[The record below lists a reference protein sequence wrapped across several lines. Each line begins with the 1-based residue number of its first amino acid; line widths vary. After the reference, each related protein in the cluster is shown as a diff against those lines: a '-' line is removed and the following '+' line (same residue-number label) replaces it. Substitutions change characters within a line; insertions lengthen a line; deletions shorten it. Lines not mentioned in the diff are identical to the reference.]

1 MSNLIPIDIASD
13 VKNANPEVAILPIG
27 SFEQHGP
34 YLPLSTD
41 TLIACTISET
51 IAHNFTVLRLSPVTI
66 SCSHEHSA
74 WPGTTSISAR
84 TLHQMI
90 NDIFYSLQRSSIKR
104 LVLINAHGGN
114 YVLRNIVQEASVS
127 GNHMAL
133 FPESA
138 HWAAARSAANI
149 VTTDHQDMHAGELET
164 SILLYAYPEVVR
176 EGYENADHIAD
187 DRTGF
192 VTLGMEAFTKTGIIG
207 RPSLASPTKGKAV
220 LESLG
225 TSFGK
230 HLRNIGAPG
239 AKPK

>member
-1 MSNLIPIDIASD
+1 MPNLIPIDTTYDIKD
-13 VKNANPEVAILPIG
+13 TNLEVAILPIG
-27 SFEQHGP
+27 SFEQHGA
-34 YLPLSTD
+34 YLPLTTD
-41 TLIACTISET
+41 TLIACTISEV
-51 IAHNFTVLRLSPVTI
+51 IASNYPVLRLSPITI

-74 WPGTTSISAR
+74 WPGTASISAR

-90 NDIFYSLQRSSIKR
+90 SDILNSLQRSSVKQ
-104 LVLINAHGGN
+104 LVLVNAHGGN

-127 GNHMAL
+127 GNHIVL

-138 HWAAARSAANI
+138 HWTIARSAANI

-164 SILLYAYPEVVR
+164 SILLYSYPEAVK
-176 EGYENADHIAD
+176 EGYESADHLAD

-207 RPSLASPTKGKAV
+207 RPSLASAIKGKAV
-220 LESLG
+220 LESLI
-225 TSFGK
+225 TSFGS
-230 HLRNIGAPG
+230 HLRNIGIPG